1 MAERTETCSILLI
14 RLFLF
19 GFLFLAQTNSV
30 ADRQCIDAVPQ
41 YYLEK
46 PISQFRFEDCSLELH
61 TGHGSGQTESLYS
74 HCSLNLGAESILSR
88 GNVMVQVDIEQRQK
102 GITMY
107 FTFLY
112 NTFQNHDLMWPW
124 KANWRP

>member
-1 MAERTETCSILLI
+1 M
-14 RLFLF
+14 
-19 GFLFLAQTNSV
+19 
-30 ADRQCIDAVPQ
+30 
-41 YYLEK
+41 
-46 PISQFRFEDCSLELH
+46 
-61 TGHGSGQTESLYS
+61 GHGSGPDRAPTVAQT
-74 HCSLNLGAESILSR
+74 LNLGAESILSG
-88 GNVMVQVDIEQRQK
+88 GNVMVHVDTEQRHK